1 MKMKSVLFGAILGAF
16 AGHVHSAD
24 IATENQIQFEPIEP
38 AYSLSGIYVGGQAGA
53 MAGNYELEAGPLG
66 IDGFGEDGFFGGGQ
80 IGVQQVFGNFLL
92 GVEAGAIVD
101 NSDHEIS
108 FGGLGSISTEEE
120 YLWYLGAK
128 IGVVVGSEERVAL
141 YVMPGYEAFET
152 DVTLSGGG
160 GSATFS
166 QSYDCFF
173 ARGGADIMATESIML
188 GVFGQMSECG
198 GESFGVPGLDVDKT
212 IVRAGVQA
220 SYKFNMLGQ

>member
-1 MKMKSVLFGAILGAF
+1 MKHTLFALALLTGSAQA
-16 AGHVHSAD
+16 AD

-38 AYSLSGIYVGGQAGA
+38 AYSLSGIYLGGQAGA
-53 MAGNYELEAGPLG
+53 TAGNYELEIGGLN

-92 GVEAGAIVD
+92 GVEAGAIAD
-101 NSDHEIS
+101 NSDHKIS
-108 FGGLGSISTEEE
+108 FAPIGSISTEEE

-128 IGVVVGSEERVAL
+128 IGVVVGSEERIAL
-141 YVMPGYEAFET
+141 YVMPGYETFET

-166 QSYDCFF
+166 QSYNCFF
-173 ARGGADIMATESIML
+173 GRVGADVMATRSIML

-198 GESFGVPGLDVDKT
+198 GEDWGTSGALDVDKT

-220 SYKFNMLGQ
+220 SYKFNMPIGN

>member
-1 MKMKSVLFGAILGAF
+1 MKHTLFALALLTGSAQA
-16 AGHVHSAD
+16 AD
-24 IATENQIQFEPIEP
+24 IAQPQVQFEPIGP
-38 AYSLSGIYVGGQAGA
+38 AYSLSGIYVGGQAGV
-53 MAGNYELEAGPLG
+53 MAGNYELEIAGLN

-80 IGVQQVFGNFLL
+80 IGIQQTFGSFLL

-108 FGGLGSISTEEE
+108 FGPVGSISTEEE

-128 IGVVVGSEERVAL
+128 IGVVVGAEERIAL

-173 ARGGADIMATESIML
+173 GRVGADVMATESIML

-198 GESFGVPGLDVDKT
+198 GQDWGVAGLDVDKT
-212 IVRAGVQA
+212 IVRAGIQA
-220 SYKFNMLGQ
+220 SYKFNMTGQ